1 MLLRYLMIPL
11 IFFSQSTLIGQN
23 IVKPDKKLFFLGK
36 QPDYHRFYIG
46 VRFPQTYYFKSDLH
60 LSGSV
65 QQSDL
70 SMSVFN
76 VTISDLKSH
85 DDGFVYAAVIR
96 TLRGK
101 AQAPPYVI
109 TFGYKIKNSN
119 FGIAGRLIHYKQFMT
134 SGQSNQING
143 VVGTDVYT
151 NYYGQAPFLVN
162 YENTDGHNICI
173 LGPEFTYT
181 LLRSKNTKHWIDV
194 TGMIGPGISYP
205 RTDATVMTPNGTVIR
220 RNNKYR
226 ISGGG
231 IYAETGFSFTVCNFL
246 TFLLEG
252 DFTVIRNSRMNIISD
267 DVNELY
273 GSQTISAFSWST
285 GIALTVP
292 VKPFKK
298 LREEQKKKNTTTTT
312 PALTTSYKFSSRLQF
327 PASK

>member
-1 MLLRYLMIPL
+1 MLFRFLLIPTL
-11 IFFSQSTLIGQN
+11 FLLHSSLIGQDTN
-23 IVKPDKKLFFLGK
+23 KTDKKNFFLGK

-46 VRFPQTYYFKSDLH
+46 VRFPQTYYFKSNLH
-60 LSGSV
+60 LNGNI
-65 QQSDL
+65 QQSDM
-70 SMSVFN
+70 SMVNFD

-96 TLRGK
+96 TLRNK
-101 AQAPPYVI
+101 AEAPPYVI
-109 TFGYKIKNSN
+109 TFGYKLKNSN
-119 FGIAGRLIHYKQFMT
+119 FGIAGRIIHYKQFMEK
-134 SGQSNQING
+134 GQSNHING

-151 NYYGQAPFLVN
+151 NYYGQAPFLIN
-162 YENTDGHNICI
+162 YENTDGHNICTI
-173 LGPEFTYT
+173 GPEFTYT

-205 RTDATVMTPNGTVIR
+205 RTDARVMTQNGTVIR

-231 IYAETGFSFTVCNFL
+231 MYVETGFSFTVCNFL

-252 DFTVIRNSRMNIISD
+252 DFTVIRNSHMNIISD
-267 DVNELY
+267 GVNELY
-273 GSQTISAFSWST
+273 GSQTISAFSWSS

-298 LREEQKKKNTTTTT
+298 LREEMKLQKDTK
-312 PALTTSYKFSSRLQF
+312 
-327 PASK
+327 